1 MAVIHVLFLAAEFF
15 MSSMMFMF
23 SVFFFFFIRVYNF
36 SKCFFWPNLVLFF
49 DYFFSSFFIRRL
61 RFFNGEKTFSVLTIS
76 SGNLYLFFLAVA
88 SLIFLY
94 FSLIF
99 LAASCTFL
107 PGSKVAIS
115 SKTFNISVV
124 SVSFGVS
131 LVSFL
136 MHGFLVVFFFTF
148 VVKFSFLKSVESIS
162 VLIK

>member
-1 MAVIHVLFLAAEFF
+1 M
-15 MSSMMFMF
+15 
-23 SVFFFFFIRVYNF
+23 
-36 SKCFFWPNLVLFF
+36 
-49 DYFFSSFFIRRL
+49 
-61 RFFNGEKTFSVLTIS
+61 
-76 SGNLYLFFLAVA
+76 
-88 SLIFLY
+88 
-94 FSLIF
+94 
-99 LAASCTFL
+99 AASCTFL

-162 VLIK
+162 VLIKWAASAGILFGVSFLGRKKI